1 MAEMDKV
8 RWGVIGATSRI
19 AGNALLPAI
28 ARDQN
33 AVLAAV
39 ASRTLSSAQEI
50 AAQYGPDI
58 HAYGDY
64 DSLIA
69 DDSVEIVYIPLP
81 NSLHLGWAVEA
92 MNNGKHVLCEQ
103 PLALNATQ
111 AAEMVETAEANGVI
125 LSEAFMYRYHPL
137 QQAVSQMITG
147 GQFGTINLVRASFSF
162 VQSDPDDYRR
172 NAGMGGGALLD
183 VGCYCVNIA
192 RRIFRREPVA
202 VTAHSVYDAE
212 TGIDTTTTAQ
222 LEFSDGGQA
231 LIDCS
236 FSSTFRA
243 SYEIVGN
250 AGSLT
255 APNFFLRPDETA
267 DYIFTREGQQPETCT
282 VAPGNMYEEEVDALS
297 RRIRGENAYVLPAE
311 DGYKNMRVLD
321 AIAASARAG
330 EKVTLSE

>member
-1 MAEMDKV
+1 MAETDKV

-19 AGNALLPAI
+19 AGSALLPAI
-28 ARDQN
+28 ARNEN

-50 AAQYGPDI
+50 AIGYGPDI

-69 DDSVEIVYIPLP
+69 DDSVEVVYIPLP
-81 NSLHLGWAVEA
+81 NNLHLGWAVEA

-137 QQAVSQMITG
+137 QQAVSQMITA
-147 GQFGTINLVRASFSF
+147 GQFGAINLVRASFSF

-172 NAGMGGGALLD
+172 DTGMGGGALLD

-192 RRIFRREPVA
+192 RRVFRQEPVA
-202 VTAHSVYDAE
+202 VTAHSAYDGE
-212 TGIDTTTTAQ
+212 TGIDMTTTAQ
-222 LEFSDGGQA
+222 LEFSDGGLG

-243 SYEIVGN
+243 SYEIVGST
-250 AGSLT
+250 GSLT
-255 APNFFLRPDETA
+255 VPKFFLGPDETA
-267 DYIFTREGQQPETCT
+267 EYILTREGQGPETRT
-282 VAPGNMYEEEVDALS
+282 VAPGSMYEGEVDALS

-321 AIAASARAG
+321 AVAASARAG
-330 EKVTLSE
+330 ERVMLA